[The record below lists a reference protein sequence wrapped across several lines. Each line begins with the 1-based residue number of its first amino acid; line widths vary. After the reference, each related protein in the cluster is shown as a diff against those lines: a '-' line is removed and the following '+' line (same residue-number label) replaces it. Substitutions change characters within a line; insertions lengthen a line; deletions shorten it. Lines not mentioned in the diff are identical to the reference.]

1 MHSPDTRRW
10 LAALWIPVLGALACG
25 PAQAATHKAAA
36 HHAPAKP
43 AQQAPQSEQFVDG
56 IAAVVNKSVI
66 TLGQVDQQ
74 VQLAAA
80 QLKQQKIAVPDY
92 KTLQKQ
98 VLQRMITDELL
109 REEARKVGIRVT
121 DADLQA
127 ALETVAKRN
136 NISVD
141 RLRQE
146 VPKAGIPWDQYIV
159 NLRQEILVDQLR
171 HREVDSKIVV
181 SDADVDSYLQ
191 NQGNQPIP
199 ASPPVAPPAA
209 APAQPEPAPEPPVQK
224 GPRVLGLA
232 QILVAVP
239 EGASA
244 ERVAQLRR
252 KAESV
257 LAKLRSG
264 ANFANVAAASSD
276 DAQAMHG
283 GVLGVRPVD
292 GWPDLFIN
300 ATKGLQVGQISGI
313 IQSGNGF
320 HILKVLTRGPVG
332 QRPKRAAAPAAPEP
346 APGPGPEQAQPQA
359 LPNGPMMVTQTHAR
373 HILIKVTKVMSDAQ
387 AQALLERLRQ
397 RIESGE
403 KFADLARLYSQDA
416 TAPQGG
422 DLGWLSPGETV
433 PAFEQ
438 AMNALQPGQVSQPV
452 RSPFGWH
459 LIEVEGRRSKDMSKE
474 YRRIQARQILFQ
486 RREEPAYDDWL
497 SQLRGK
503 AYIDNRLDPESSRR
517 PG

>member
-1 MHSPDTRRW
+1 MHSPDTKRW

-25 PAQAATHKAAA
+25 PAQAARKPAA
-36 HHAPAKP
+36 HHAQPSAK
-43 AQQAPQSEQFVDG
+43 AAPQSEQFVDG

-66 TLGQVDQQ
+66 TLGQVEAQ
-74 VQLAAA
+74 VQLVAA
-80 QLKQQKIAVPDY
+80 QLKQQKIAVPDH
-92 KTLQKQ
+92 KTLQRQ

-109 REEARKVGIRVT
+109 RQEARTVGISVT
-121 DADLQA
+121 DADLKTA
-127 ALETVAKRN
+127 IETVAKRN
-136 NISVD
+136 RISVE
-141 RLRQE
+141 RLQQE
-146 VPKAGIPWDQYIV
+146 VPKTGISWDQYLI
-159 NLRQEILVDQLR
+159 NLRQEILADKLR

-191 NQGNQPIP
+191 NQGSQPAPP
-199 ASPPVAPPAA
+199 APPVAPA
-209 APAQPEPAPEPPVQK
+209 APAQPRPAPPPPAQS

-239 EGASA
+239 EGAST
-244 ERVAQLRR
+244 ERVAELRR
-252 KAESV
+252 KAESI

-264 ANFANVAAASSD
+264 ADFASVAAASSD

-320 HILKVLTRGPVG
+320 HILKILTRGPAG
-332 QRPKRAAAPAAPEP
+332 QRPKPAAAPAAPEP
-346 APGPGPEQAQPQA
+346 APGLATAQQPAMPQ
-359 LPNGPMMVTQTHAR
+359 GPMMVTQTHAR
-373 HILIKVTKVMSDAQ
+373 HILIKVTKVMSDSQ
-387 AQALLERLRQ
+387 AQALLQRLRQ

-486 RREEPAYDDWL
+486 RREEPAYEAWL